1 MISPIKILPGEG
13 IHENI
18 PGDRYLTPID
28 RNIIIISVFIKYG
41 EKYIEFRDN
50 STGYLYEARYSEM
63 FSKENQKYYSRI
75 GYILPGNVFDTE
87 DYLCHDHRCFPSDLG
102 GCTLCQYSERSKQRK
117 RFFYPGDEVY
127 VPEFKKVAKVEVAS
141 IGFNFAGLEREYESL
156 RGYTCGNLGRKSV
169 LVAREMKSNCDLI
182 VTAIKLYSKDRLGV
196 YYKMEGIGGFYSY
209 SEIRIAKR
217 KNYLIDLEQL
227 DYICSEICLYGK
239 GSPKCERC
247 ETKKYKD
254 SIRNDLQRNY
264 RKI

>member
-1 MISPIKILPGEG
+1 MISPIKILPGEE
-13 IHENI
+13 IHEKI
-18 PGDRYLTPID
+18 PGYID
-28 RNIIIISVFIKYG
+28 RNIIIISVFIKSG

-50 STGYLYEARYSEM
+50 RNGYLYEARYLQM
-63 FSKENQKYYSRI
+63 FSKGNQKYYTRI
-75 GYILPGNVFDTE
+75 GYILPGNIFDTE

-117 RFFYPGDEVY
+117 QFFYPGDEVY
-127 VPEFKKVAKVEVAS
+127 VPEFKKIAKVEAAS
-141 IGFNFAGLEREYESL
+141 IGFNFAGLEHEYASL
-156 RGYTCGNLGRKSV
+156 SDYTCGNLGRKSV
-169 LVAREMKSNCDLI
+169 LIAREMKSNCYLI
-182 VTAIKLYSKDRLGV
+182 VTATKLYSKNRLGV

-209 SEIRIAKR
+209 SEIRIVKR

-239 GSPKCERC
+239 GSPECEKC

-254 SIRNDLQRNY
+254 SIRNDLQRDY

>member
-63 FSKENQKYYSRI
+63 FSKENQKYYTRI

-102 GCTLCQYSERSKQRK
+102 GCTFCQYSER
-117 RFFYPGDEVY
+117 
-127 VPEFKKVAKVEVAS
+127 
-141 IGFNFAGLEREYESL
+141 ILN
-156 RGYTCGNLGRKSV
+156 
-169 LVAREMKSNCDLI
+169 
-182 VTAIKLYSKDRLGV
+182 
-196 YYKMEGIGGFYSY
+196 
-209 SEIRIAKR
+209 
-217 KNYLIDLEQL
+217 
-227 DYICSEICLYGK
+227 
-239 GSPKCERC
+239 
-247 ETKKYKD
+247 
-254 SIRNDLQRNY
+254 
-264 RKI
+264 